1 MNGFFSLIAF
11 GRDDTEAGWKILFSH
26 PWLLV
31 QTPLRLKYANIM
43 SCSIHS
49 MSHCESTLGPNCA
62 RLMPMPICSDVRFQG
77 SHLSECLTFN
87 HAEQWEDT
95 FLFRISTA
103 TVADDYDASA
113 RGRLPIHRLR
123 LMWLSCHFF
132 FSLEIRD
139 WIAAEWVAQS
149 IRYSNGQMSMGQS
162 RKVAVCDI

>member
-1 MNGFFSLIAF
+1 
-11 GRDDTEAGWKILFSH
+11 
-26 PWLLV
+26 
-31 QTPLRLKYANIM
+31 M

-77 SHLSECLTFN
+77 SHLSECLTIN

-103 TVADDYDASA
+103 TVVDDYDASA

-132 FSLEIRD
+132 FRLKSEI
-139 WIAAEWVAQS
+139 ELLQ
-149 IRYSNGQMSMGQS
+149 NGWLNRSGIQMDRCQWDKAGKSQFVTSRRQYNAMPTFKSDVRCSQS
-162 RKVAVCDI
+162 RADR